1 MAASGLAEVI
11 STRPRLTWI
20 SGTTSASFASIRN
33 GPPEKSTAKR
43 QEKYSRLRPTTPP
56 KPVRVATTEA
66 SSLFDLVPD
75 ESEDPIELRLVLT
88 LNGEALTETWVYQYQ
103 PPPGDQRTLY

>member
-1 MAASGLAEVI
+1 MLAKDADVVPEIQVSRGRVEI
-11 STRPRLTWI
+11 
-20 SGTTSASFASIRN
+20 TSA
-33 GPPEKSTAKR
+33 
-43 QEKYSRLRPTTPP
+43 RPLAAIEGY
-56 KPVRVATTEA
+56 RAM
-66 SSLFDLVPD
+66 FDLVPD